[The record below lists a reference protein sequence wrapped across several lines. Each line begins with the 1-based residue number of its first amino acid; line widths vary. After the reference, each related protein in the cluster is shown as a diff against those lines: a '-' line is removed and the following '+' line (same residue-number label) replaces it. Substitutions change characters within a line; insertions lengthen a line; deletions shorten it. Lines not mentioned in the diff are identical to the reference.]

1 MSGLIQK
8 LQLLSGSR
16 TTQEKIS
23 VYLDKL
29 TQAQL
34 MFVLMWQIYVEKGG
48 RHQDFEDQLDRLSRL
63 ESQAD
68 ELRRDIKS
76 LLYERTLIPDLRGDV
91 MTLIEELDKVIGLQ
105 EAIGFHLQIEQ
116 PIMLP
121 EFTDEL
127 NALLA
132 RVSEAIDYMVLCV
145 RGFLSD
151 MERVSEYAQKVIVL
165 ETEAD
170 RACTRLKL
178 SIFDSPDLPLER
190 KVQLRYFIDRVD
202 ELANMAEDI
211 VDHVSISTLKR
222 LV

>member
-1 MSGLIQK
+1 M
-8 LQLLSGSR
+8 QLLSRSR

-29 TQAQL
+29 TQAQVV
-34 MFVLMWQIYVEKGG
+34 FVLMWKVYIEKGG
-48 RHQDFEDQLDRLSRL
+48 RHEDFDEQLNALSL
-63 ESQAD
+63 IESQAD
-68 ELRRDIKS
+68 ELRRDIKT
-76 LLYERTLIPDLRGDV
+76 LLFERTLIPDLRGDV
-91 MTLIEELDKVIGLQ
+91 MQLIEELDELMSLQ

-116 PIMLP
+116 PKWLSD
-121 EFTDEL
+121 FDVH
-127 NALLA
+127 LLKLLE
-132 RVSEAIDYMVLCV
+132 RVSEAVDYMVLCV

-151 MERVSEYAQKVIVL
+151 MERVNEYAQKVIVL
-165 ETEAD
+165 ESEAD
-170 RACTRLKL
+170 RACTKLKMA
-178 SIFDSPDLPLER
+178 IFDSESLTLDR